1 MPSVGV
7 VRDRLLTGTW
17 LWRTRLTNNGLLR
30 NLAMAMASSF
40 NCFGTNQRRLACGA
54 HLWIKVGCFLHHAPE
69 ARVPAN
75 HPLEEDPGAC
85 ARCARELN
93 RSLGR
98 LYASEGRP
106 SIPPEQLLSALQ
118 CLAGTATTS
127 KRLGFLRSIADRRR
141 HKLRPD

>member
-69 ARVPAN
+69 ARVPAMVKVGASTA
-75 HPLEEDPGAC
+75 ED
-85 ARCARELN
+85 RIKVL
-93 RSLGR
+93 
-98 LYASEGRP
+98 
-106 SIPPEQLLSALQ
+106 PEV
-118 CLAGTATTS
+118 G
-127 KRLGFLRSIADRRR
+127 
-141 HKLRPD
+141 